1 MQIAKNLGAN
11 GKLVKDQVD
20 AIVGVAA
27 MANRSEA
34 VIAAAAGKAAARG
47 ISRLAMAARVP
58 IIGLNVVLLGFS
70 IYDIVDASI
79 ELHKKKKSKG
89 GDLLREVV
97 DKLEKIKMNEQTK
110 IWNKNAASV
119 LKQDPSK
126 WKVQKNAV
134 YWDKIQRGNALYQTT
149 RCALS

>member
-1 MQIAKNLGAN
+1 MFAVLDEAVATNSSMQIAKNLGAN

-27 MANRSEA
+27 MADPVPPAAEA
-34 VIAAAAGKAAARG
+34 AAAAAAAGKAAARG
-47 ISRLAMAARVP
+47 IPRLAMAARAP

-97 DKLEKIKMNEQTK
+97 DKLEKIKMNKQTK
-110 IWNKNAASV
+110 I
-119 LKQDPSK
+119 
-126 WKVQKNAV
+126 
-134 YWDKIQRGNALYQTT
+134 
-149 RCALS
+149 